1 MINDLDLTLKEL
13 LTREAQAGGVLEQAE
28 ISFSVPDEEWRSST
42 GTDLNL
48 NVYLYDIR
56 ENLELRSNQRQM
68 EYNALGQVTQIFA
81 PPRIDCAYII
91 TAWDKSPVSGDDD
104 KELLEHRLLSEV
116 LYVLLSNPKIP
127 EIYLQA
133 SLTNQ
138 QPKLPM
144 VSAQKGGLPEPVEF
158 WNALG
163 SPLKPSINCVITISL
178 PPAKTETA
186 ARVKSMTMEK
196 QQQDEPDSAEVS
208 VRVVGRVFSA
218 SHPAKGIKDAVVDI
232 DELNLNTIT
241 NVDGFFSFSNIPY
254 GIYTFAAAA
263 AGYVSQQAL
272 LEVSREGSGEHYD
285 FQLIEE

>member
-13 LTREAQAGGVLEQAE
+13 LTHQAETGGVLEQAD
-28 ISFSVPDEEWRSST
+28 ISFSVPDEEWRSSI

-56 ENLELRSNQRQM
+56 ENLELRSNERQL
-68 EYNALGQVTQIFA
+68 EYDADGNAIQIIA

-116 LYVLLSNPKIP
+116 LYVLLNNPKIP

-133 SLTNQ
+133 SLVDQ
-138 QPKLPM
+138 QPMLPM

-178 PPAKTETA
+178 TPAKTLTA
-186 ARVKSMTMEK
+186 ARVKSMTMKK
-196 QQQDEPDSAEVS
+196 QQQDEPASTEVS

-218 SHPAKGIKDAVVDI
+218 SDPAMGIKNALVEI
-232 DELNLNTIT
+232 IELDLKTT
-241 NVDGFFSFSNIPY
+241 ANVDGFYGFSNIAY
-254 GIYTFAAAA
+254 GAYTFSAGA

-272 LEVSREGSGEHYD
+272 LNVSRGLSEEHYD
-285 FQLIEE
+285 FQLVKE